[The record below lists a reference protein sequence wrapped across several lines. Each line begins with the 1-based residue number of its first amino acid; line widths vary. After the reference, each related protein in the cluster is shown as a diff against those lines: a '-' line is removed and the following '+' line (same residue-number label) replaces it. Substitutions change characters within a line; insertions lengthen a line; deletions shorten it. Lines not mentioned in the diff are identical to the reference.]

1 MAVRK
6 LVPETAPVVDD
17 APASTSVDHKRSLAH
32 KLLIELLSYQLALPV
47 RWIETQNE
55 LLQWPETIQRYVEVG
70 PRTTLV
76 TMAKKTAA
84 RRASSQIVS
93 ASKLSTLK
101 FLCTSDNTAE
111 IYYEY
116 PQESGAPVE
125 EEGSKSDAA
134 APALAVSGSSRTAT
148 TAKATVTTPSSSS
161 PETAPPAASTPSQ
174 GTPAGGSTTPDIP
187 LSAKHVVLAMIA
199 QKFRRA
205 FDNIPTQKTVQ
216 ELSGGKS
223 TLQNEIMGDLAV
235 EFGQLPDGG
244 EYIPLDAL
252 GDALQ
257 GNFPG
262 KPGKQMS
269 SLITKL
275 ISRKMPGGFN
285 QAAMQNHL
293 EREWGFSKAHGQ
305 VVICLA
311 ITVEPES
318 RLESADSARE
328 FLDGLVSRY
337 ASYAGITM
345 TPRGKG
351 NVSADHSSAVMVD
364 ESVLNGIKREQRDY
378 QIKELELLSK
388 HLQLDTAADDA
399 VLNELRASQKSLEE
413 KLDRWA
419 SEFDDKFF
427 SGIEAIFDARKVRQ
441 YDSWWNWAR
450 EDTMRLLSRMRPG
463 QLPLQHLQE
472 QGLVAQLLRRWEP
485 SCAEI
490 VQNFLDTGE
499 CKEPFLATAAEILRL
514 GSDALKKSPVYRFTT
529 PSMKPRTVI
538 SATGCVEYSEVPREN
553 SSYIAL
559 LKQGLVA
566 ASGERVPYVHLKK
579 KAPDQAWRY
588 DAQSTEI
595 LLEALGTGSGAG
607 LTFSGKTVLVTGAG
621 PNSIGAAV
629 VRGLLNG
636 GAKVIVTTS
645 RSVSSAASFF
655 QRMYRECAARG
666 ATMAVVP
673 FNQASKRDCESLVEY
688 IYGAHSP
695 VDGDLDYLVPFG
707 AIPEKVELSKLDG
720 ASELAHRAMLV
731 NILRILGLV
740 YKEKEQR
747 GLRTRPTT
755 VIVPLSFNLG
765 GFGGDG
771 LYPESKIG
779 LEALFNRY
787 FSGNWSDYL
796 SICGAAIGW
805 VRGTTLSQSIRLL
818 GEAIEHANGLDVI
831 TFSQEEM
838 AFNILALMT
847 PSIAETCEEGP
858 VYADL
863 TGGAKA
869 IANIKDV
876 MAAARAKF
884 LKESSI
890 QKALLAERA
899 YEQRVLY
906 GSESP
911 RNDTS
916 SPRPRLS
923 TKRAR
928 LSLEFPE
935 VPSKSDLKAHLVDLQ
950 GMVDLSRTVVVV
962 GFSELGPWGN
972 ARTRW
977 QMEHL
982 TDLTPEGYIEM
993 AWIMGLVEHFQGHL
1007 DGKPFVG
1014 WVDAQTKQ
1022 PVADAEFKEK
1032 YQAHILAHAGLRFV
1046 EPDLLGGYDPSKKE
1060 FLQEIVVE
1068 EALPSFSTSKA
1079 NADAFRLRLGDKVAV
1094 RRMPESDEYLVQVKR
1109 GAHFFVPKAVPF
1121 NRGVAGLLP
1130 AGWDPLR
1137 YGIPEDIVQQVD
1149 PVTLY
1154 ALCCVSE
1161 ALLSAGIRD
1170 PYELYRYIHVS
1181 ELANCLGT
1189 GAGAQSAAQRLYK
1202 KRYLDHA
1209 VQSDILSESFL
1220 NTTAAWV
1227 NMLVFSS
1234 TGPIK
1239 TPVGAC
1245 ATAIESLDIGCDAIR
1260 SGRSQVALVGGYD
1273 DFREEASYE
1282 FAMMNATAS
1291 SVGELAQ
1298 GRLPREMSRPSTT
1311 TRGGFVESAGCG
1323 VQLIMNAELA
1333 IEMGLPIHA
1342 IIAYTQMAGDKIGR
1356 SIPAPGQGILT
1367 AARETSAGHDSA
1379 LLDLAH
1385 RRKRLTDEVDAVHQ
1399 WVTQQL
1405 AATRGPAG
1413 WPDRAIDEIEATA
1426 LRKIKHAQHAW
1437 GNDIR
1442 CQDPSISPLKASLA
1456 TWGLTIDDVQV
1467 VSMHGTSTKAN
1478 DTNEADVISQQMD
1491 HLGRRPGNPLLAVCQ
1506 KALTGHPKGAA
1517 GAWQLHG
1524 CMQMLQ
1530 TGIVPGN
1537 RNADNIDSKLRQH
1550 RHIVYPMESMPMPQL
1565 KAAMLTSFGFGQ
1577 KGGIAVVVAARHL
1590 FSAMAEDELEAYRR
1604 RVAKR
1609 QREADSAY
1617 VSGIMSKSLFKAKEV
1632 SVWGKSDASMSRMLL
1647 DPKARVG
1654 GHPEN
1659 NNNNNNNNSSSK
1671 RNTSIER
1678 LTRLLL
1684 PSQKPETEASPEG
1697 QQSTSLT
1704 ASIQALLAS
1713 QSTTRPTSTSIGVDV
1728 EAISSIPMGNAV
1740 FLERNFTRSER
1751 DHCFSSPTPQA
1762 SFAGRWSAKEAV
1774 FKSLQ
1779 TPSVGAGAAMAEI
1792 EIVSDGGV
1800 PKVQLHG
1807 RAKEV
1812 ALAKG
1817 IRNIQASITH
1827 SGETVTAV
1835 ALAESSPMC

>member
-1 MAVRK
+1 
-6 LVPETAPVVDD
+6 
-17 APASTSVDHKRSLAH
+17 
-32 KLLIELLSYQLALPV
+32 
-47 RWIETQNE
+47 
-55 LLQWPETIQRYVEVG
+55 
-70 PRTTLV
+70 
-76 TMAKKTAA
+76 
-84 RRASSQIVS
+84 
-93 ASKLSTLK
+93 
-101 FLCTSDNTAE
+101 
-111 IYYEY
+111 
-116 PQESGAPVE
+116 
-125 EEGSKSDAA
+125 
-134 APALAVSGSSRTAT
+134 
-148 TAKATVTTPSSSS
+148 
-161 PETAPPAASTPSQ
+161 
-174 GTPAGGSTTPDIP
+174 
-187 LSAKHVVLAMIA
+187 
-199 QKFRRA
+199 
-205 FDNIPTQKTVQ
+205 
-216 ELSGGKS
+216 
-223 TLQNEIMGDLAV
+223 
-235 EFGQLPDGG
+235 
-244 EYIPLDAL
+244 
-252 GDALQ
+252 
-257 GNFPG
+257 
-262 KPGKQMS
+262 MS

-275 ISRKMPGGFN
+275 ISHKMPGGFN

-293 EREWGFSKAHGQ
+293 EREWGFSKAHAQ
-305 VVICLA
+305 VIICLA
-311 ITVEPES
+311 ITAEPES
-318 RLESADSARE
+318 RLESADSAKE

-345 TPRGKG
+345 TPRGRG

-364 ESVLNGIKREQRDY
+364 ESVLNSIKREQRDY

-388 HLQLDTAADDA
+388 HLQLDTAADET

-413 KLDRWA
+413 KLDRWV

-450 EDTMRLLSRMRPG
+450 EDTMRLLSQMRHG

-485 SCAEI
+485 SCADI
-490 VQNFLDTGE
+490 VKNFIDTGE

-514 GSDALKKSPVYRFTT
+514 GSDALQKSPVYRFTT
-529 PSMKPRTVI
+529 PSTKPRTVI
-538 SATGCVEYSEVPREN
+538 SATGSIEYSEVPREK

-559 LKQGLVA
+559 LKQGFMA
-566 ASGERVPYVHLKK
+566 ASGERAPYVHLKK
-579 KAPDQAWRY
+579 KTPDQAWRY
-588 DAQSTEI
+588 DARSTEI
-595 LLEALGTGSGAG
+595 LLEALSAGSSAG
-607 LTFSGKTVLVTGAG
+607 LTFAGKTVLVTGAG

-636 GAKVIVTTS
+636 GARVIVTTS

-655 QRMYRECAARG
+655 QRIYRECAARG

-688 IYGAHSP
+688 VYSAYSP
-695 VDGDLDYLVPFG
+695 VDGDLDYIVPFG
-707 AIPEKVELSKLDG
+707 AIPEKAELGNLDG
-720 ASELAHRAMLV
+720 TSELAHRAMLV

-740 YKEKEQR
+740 YREKEQR

-787 FSGNWSDYL
+787 FSGSWSDYL
-796 SICGAAIGW
+796 SICGAVIGW
-805 VRGTTLSQSIRLL
+805 VRGTSLTQSILL
-818 GEAIEHANGLDVI
+818 VGEAIEHANGLDVI
-831 TFSQEEM
+831 TFSREEM
-838 AFNILALMT
+838 AFNILALMA
-847 PSIAETCEEGP
+847 PSVAEMCEEGP

-863 TGGAKA
+863 TGGAKE
-869 IANIKDV
+869 IEKIKDV

-890 QKALLAERA
+890 QKALLAEKA

-906 GSESP
+906 GPESP
-911 RNDTS
+911 KDDTS
-916 SPRPRLS
+916 SPRLNI
-923 TKRAR
+923 KRAR

-935 VPSKSDLKAHLVDLQ
+935 IPSKGDLKDHLINLQ

-982 TDLTPEGYIEM
+982 TDLTAEGYIEM
-993 AWIMGLVEHFQGHL
+993 AWIMGLVEHFQGDL
-1007 DGKPFVG
+1007 NGKPFVG
-1014 WVDAQTKQ
+1014 WVDAQTRQ
-1022 PVADAEFKEK
+1022 PVADDEFKAK
-1032 YQAHILAHAGLRFV
+1032 YQMHILAHAGLRFV
-1046 EPDLLGGYDPSKKE
+1046 EPGLLGGYDPSRKE

-1068 EALPSFSTSKA
+1068 EELPSFSTSKA

-1094 RRMPESDEYLVQVKR
+1094 RRMPETDEYLVQVRR

-1220 NTTAAWV
+1220 NTAAAWV

-1298 GRLPREMSRPSTT
+1298 GRLPGEMSRPSTT
-1311 TRGGFVESAGCG
+1311 TRSGFVESAGCG

-1333 IEMGLPIHA
+1333 VEMGLPIHA

-1385 RRKRLTDEVDAVHQ
+1385 RRKRLTEEIDAVHQ

-1405 AATRGPAG
+1405 TATRGPTG
-1413 WPDRAIDEIEATA
+1413 WSDRTIDEIEATA
-1426 LRKIKHAQHAW
+1426 SRKIKHAQHAW

-1442 CQDPSISPLKASLA
+1442 SQDPSISPLKASLA
-1456 TWGLTIDDVQV
+1456 TWGLTVDDIQA

-1524 CMQMLQ
+1524 CMQMLR

-1550 RHIVYPMESMPMPQL
+1550 RHIVYPMESMPVPQL
-1565 KAAMLTSFGFGQ
+1565 KATMLTSFGFGQ
-1577 KGGIAVVVAARHL
+1577 KGGIAVVVAPRHL
-1590 FSAMAEDELEAYRR
+1590 FSAMAEDELDDYRR

-1632 SVWGKSDASMSRMLL
+1632 SVWGESDASMHRMLL
-1647 DPKARVG
+1647 DPDARVG

-1659 NNNNNNNNSSSK
+1659 DNNNNSDNNK
-1671 RNTSIER
+1671 KRRNTSIER
-1678 LTRLLL
+1678 LVRSLL
-1684 PSQKPETEASPEG
+1684 PSRKPETEASPDG
-1697 QQSTSLT
+1697 QQSTSL
-1704 ASIQALLAS
+1704 AGSIQALLAS
-1713 QSTTRPTSTSIGVDV
+1713 QPTTQPTSTSIGVDV
-1728 EAISSIPMGNAV
+1728 EAISSIPLGNAV
-1740 FLERNFTRSER
+1740 FLERNFTQSER
-1751 DHCFSSPTPQA
+1751 EHCFSSPTPQA

-1800 PKVQLHG
+1800 PKVQVGLPSFSLLDVCLLTPVWFVQLHG

-1812 ALAKG
+1812 AAAKG

-1827 SGETVTAV
+1827 SGGTVTAV
-1835 ALAESSPMC
+1835 ALAESSSLS